1 MAAEAEHVGPGPEP
15 EIFQLLA
22 GTERPGGA
30 DQPAGPVSSTCSEIP
45 SMSATRARAVT
56 GSMRF
61 DRPLKFLAELAQ
73 LDISDHGG
81 VYDDG
86 YAREMPARLIP

>member
-1 MAAEAEHVGPGPEP
+1 
-15 EIFQLLA
+15 
-22 GTERPGGA
+22 
-30 DQPAGPVSSTCSEIP
+30 
-45 SMSATRARAVT
+45 MSATRARAVT